1 MTQRNIL
8 PNNRPPRLVHRGD
21 TLKKSNLND
30 TPNYAIDCFNAI
42 LSQSV
47 KAAMVDDEDCSAD
60 PKRCVCNK
68 AADAAT
74 DKKNKCVPEPLCK
87 CETSHDAVSSTDNS
101 CKCEHDAVNHPNH
114 YCQGGIECIDAIDA
128 AVTGLSGMEAVCTGH
143 VIRYIWRWKHKNG
156 LQDLQKARFY
166 LNKLILLVDRKGE
179 D

>member
-8 PNNRPPRLVHRGD
+8 PNNRPPRLVHR
-21 TLKKSNLND
+21 KD

-47 KAAMVDDEDCSAD
+47 KAAMVDDEDCAAE

-68 AADAAT
+68 AADAA
-74 DKKNKCVPEPLCK
+74 DKKDKCVPETLCK
-87 CETSHDAVSSTDNS
+87 CGTSHDVVGSTDNS
-101 CKCEHDAVNHPNH
+101 CQCKHDAVNHQTH
-114 YCQGGIECIDAIDA
+114 YCQGGIECLDAIDA